1 MNMNM
6 TGWFAVC
13 AGLCV
18 VAQAAE
24 QVWNENGEDN
34 VWSLSAPNWDAGV
47 PWTDGSTAVFSG
59 TGGVVE
65 VSGAVAAAGMTF
77 LTNGYVIA
85 DADGDGALTLAGAPS
100 LFAVVNAGET
110 GTVSEVIGG
119 SGGLTKTGPGV
130 LQLLTNNAYAGVT
143 TVSQG
148 ILRMGPRCPNSLG
161 ATGAGNGTVIQNG
174 AALDVNGA
182 MPQGFNSAESLSLSG
197 AGPDG
202 GGALIN
208 RGGGTLNAGFTSGVT
223 LLGDTT
229 VGCFSR
235 IDIRSTWIGNDY
247 TLTKIGGAELAVGGA
262 VSNCAVVINAG
273 NYTYMHIG
281 ALGGSDFDTTL
292 NGGSLRSYG
301 DFTCTE
307 RLICNGGGIIASGSG
322 TNVFKIAGRL
332 TFNGRINV
340 SGENANMTVDLAGPM
355 EGAGGFTRTG
365 SGTVVITGDSNTYS
379 GATIVNATLNLGRTN
394 QASGVFGTGPVTN
407 SSTVYID
414 RSGPF
419 VNRAG
424 FFGGGRVAI
433 RYGAEMIM
441 TDCVSSNANIQVG
454 MGTLTLSNGV
464 DMTVSGNLTFADRQ
478 NSIYSSDPSN
488 VVAAL
493 NILDGASLT
502 ANVISAGNGSGGSMT
517 GIVTQ
522 TGGRVRTTG
531 WTGGGASF
539 PEENDGLHLGHYP
552 TAYTV
557 WNMQGGELVVGN
569 GYRLAI
575 AVDGRG
581 VLHQTGGEVFATEVV
596 VNARSGGGGH
606 GRLTLEGG
614 VLNVG
619 SNGVTAGNGA
629 PYLIE
634 YGGGTVRAVTNF
646 ASSLNATLT
655 AAGVAATVFDTR
667 EWGITLSGNLTGAG
681 GLSKAGTGTLT
692 LSGANSY
699 EGPTRVM
706 QGRLV
711 RAAWNALPAG
721 NEVQFGVTP
730 DDAGGRIHADG
741 DLSLEGLVV
750 GVADPEMLD
759 KGKVY
764 TVATWGGALV
774 AGFDGENL
782 PAPWYVHIDWPNK
795 RAQLRDDIGTVIW
808 LR

>member
-1 MNMNM
+1 
-6 TGWFAVC
+6 
-13 AGLCV
+13 
-18 VAQAAE
+18 
-24 QVWNENGEDN
+24 
-34 VWSLSAPNWDAGV
+34 
-47 PWTDGSTAVFSG
+47 
-59 TGGVVE
+59 
-65 VSGAVAAAGMTF
+65 
-77 LTNGYVIA
+77 
-85 DADGDGALTLAGAPS
+85 
-100 LFAVVNAGET
+100 
-110 GTVSEVIGG
+110 
-119 SGGLTKTGPGV
+119 
-130 LQLLTNNAYAGVT
+130 
-143 TVSQG
+143 
-148 ILRMGPRCPNSLG
+148 
-161 ATGAGNGTVIQNG
+161 
-174 AALDVNGA
+174 
-182 MPQGFNSAESLSLSG
+182 
-197 AGPDG
+197 
-202 GGALIN
+202 
-208 RGGGTLNAGFTSGVT
+208 
-223 LLGDTT
+223 
-229 VGCFSR
+229 
-235 IDIRSTWIGNDY
+235 
-247 TLTKIGGAELAVGGA
+247 
-262 VSNCAVVINAG
+262 
-273 NYTYMHIG
+273 
-281 ALGGSDFDTTL
+281 
-292 NGGSLRSYG
+292 
-301 DFTCTE
+301 
-307 RLICNGGGIIASGSG
+307 
-322 TNVFKIAGRL
+322 
-332 TFNGRINV
+332 
-340 SGENANMTVDLAGPM
+340 
-355 EGAGGFTRTG
+355 
-365 SGTVVITGDSNTYS
+365 
-379 GATIVNATLNLGRTN
+379 
-394 QASGVFGTGPVTN
+394 
-407 SSTVYID
+407 
-414 RSGPF
+414 
-419 VNRAG
+419 
-424 FFGGGRVAI
+424 
-433 RYGAEMIM
+433 
-441 TDCVSSNANIQVG
+441 
-454 MGTLTLSNGV
+454 
-464 DMTVSGNLTFADRQ
+464 
-478 NSIYSSDPSN
+478 
-488 VVAAL
+488 
-493 NILDGASLT
+493 
-502 ANVISAGNGSGGSMT
+502 
-517 GIVTQ
+517 
-522 TGGRVRTTG
+522 
-531 WTGGGASF
+531 
-539 PEENDGLHLGHYP
+539 
-552 TAYTV
+552 
-557 WNMQGGELVVGN
+557 MQGGELVVGN

-741 DLSLEGLVV
+741 DLSLEGLVA